1 MLEPDEPTI
10 KRMRAANPHGRL
22 SNYDIEQAALRV
34 TLAREIEKL
43 DPGPLQEILA
53 TMASLL

>member
-10 KRMRAANPHGRL
+10 KRMRAADPHGRS

-43 DPGPLQEILA
+43 DPGPLQEILE
-53 TMASLL
+53 TLASLL

>member
-1 MLEPDEPTI
+1 MLEADEPTL
-10 KRMRAANPHGRL
+10 KRMRAEYPHGRL
-22 SNYDIEQAALRV
+22 SNNDIEQAALRV

-43 DPGPLQEILA
+43 DPGPLQDILE